1 MYDKPVKLFSTR
13 YTPSLK
19 DYDFPHEYY
28 VPRDYYGQ
36 ASQIAKKFC
45 KKHPDA
51 DKDTV
56 YMAASEAA
64 YVYDLGGP
72 NTRAKF
78 QTVVEVKIRAALLEL
93 KKRRKP
99 QNEPQEKEKNELI
112 TPEIKAA
119 IINDARAGL
128 TAKTIAAK
136 CGMNEKTVEYHL
148 CEARTRGEL
157 PPAKGSTKKHKKPE
171 PVIEEPRTVI
181 ANGERVT
188 LPPDDPEP
196 IPDKHPEAYPGQIN
210 DEDTKTADSPQV
222 DTLKEASK
230 PRVTIGGK
238 CLTGYKLQDV
248 TAHACDI
255 PADWHVPGG
264 LWQLL
269 SVELAEHVRDI
280 LGEGSICVERSYN
293 EDSGKLKAVIK
304 NADGRKYKLKLE
316 EIK

>member
-1 MYDKPVKLFSTR
+1 MNTEKPVKLFSTR

-28 VPRDYYGQ
+28 IPRDYYGQ

-64 YVYDLGGP
+64 EVYDLGGP

-93 KKRRKP
+93 KKRRAP
-99 QNEPQEKEKNELI
+99 QNEPHEKEENELI

-119 IINDARAGL
+119 IIDDARAGL

-136 CGMNEKTVEYHL
+136 CGMSEKAVEYHL
-148 CEARTRGEL
+148 CEARKRGEL
-157 PPAKGSTKKHKKPE
+157 PPAKRSSKKHKKPE
-171 PVIEEPRTVI
+171 PAIEEPRTVV

-210 DEDTKTADSPQV
+210 DEIPQAIKDRESKVEGKIRDYYAEKQPCLAVSNPFRRGIWEELSLQLTLTLCALLGLGAVCTA
-222 DTLKEASK
+222 
-230 PRVTIGGK
+230 
-238 CLTGYKLQDV
+238 
-248 TAHACDI
+248 
-255 PADWHVPGG
+255 
-264 LWQLL
+264 
-269 SVELAEHVRDI
+269 
-280 LGEGSICVERSYN
+280 RSYD
-293 EDSGKLKAVIK
+293 EEESLFQAFIK
-304 NADGRKYKLKLE
+304 GADGRKYKLKLE